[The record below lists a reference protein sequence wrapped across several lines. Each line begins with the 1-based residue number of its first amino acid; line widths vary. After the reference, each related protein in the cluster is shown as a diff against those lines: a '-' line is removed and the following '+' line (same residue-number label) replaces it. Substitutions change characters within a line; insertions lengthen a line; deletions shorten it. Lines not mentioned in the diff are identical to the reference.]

1 MLKLSA
7 TEREQAPS
15 DASMEG
21 LDEIFPKPPLF
32 DVFTLLVENI
42 GSKNRPMGRNFRVRI
57 LVPGTR

>member
-1 MLKLSA
+1 M
-7 TEREQAPS
+7 EREQAPS